1 MFRMLDQ
8 EEIQFNWEE
17 YEGAISEAINASVGS
32 KAMFDSD
39 KKVLGHIYKKLTNP
53 FNSSMQLWVVEEEG
67 LNYVVLTQIQYCE
80 FTGRKTLLW
89 FSATKVGDVDTNDMV
104 KAYQE
109 GENGLKEYAKM
120 NDCEGICGYTDLDYF
135 AKKVKEDW
143 DGAITRY
150 FFYLPMKEAA

>member
-89 FSATKVGDVDTNDMV
+89 FSATNVGDVDTNDMV

-120 NDCEGICGYTDLDYF
+120 NDWEGICGYTDLDYF